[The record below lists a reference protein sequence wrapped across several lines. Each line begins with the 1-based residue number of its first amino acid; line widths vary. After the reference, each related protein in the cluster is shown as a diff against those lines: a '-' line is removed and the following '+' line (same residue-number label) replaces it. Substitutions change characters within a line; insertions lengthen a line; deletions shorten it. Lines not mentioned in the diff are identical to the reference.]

1 MIPTPAHHLPSSS
14 LHTWLHEGFPMT
26 TWQKKRKLRSAL
38 QMVLHCIQVPPESGQ
53 LNPYAPFLGH
63 LWRTLVKG
71 IPIRGITPSGTPLCS
86 FSLEKYMNKHV
97 SIYWF
102 MDFDQWFCWMVT
114 DFETT
119 WLDDKDLWKKGVWID
134 VSELVKKKSMNMFMF
149 SVNVHQRMTLAE
161 EDFNNQVDGMT
172 RFVDPI

>member
-1 MIPTPAHHLPSSS
+1 
-14 LHTWLHEGFPMT
+14 
-26 TWQKKRKLRSAL
+26 
-38 QMVLHCIQVPPESGQ
+38 
-53 LNPYAPFLGH
+53 
-63 LWRTLVKG
+63 
-71 IPIRGITPSGTPLCS
+71 
-86 FSLEKYMNKHV
+86 
-97 SIYWF
+97 

-114 DFETT
+114 DFETI

-161 EDFNNQVDGMT
+161 EDFNNQVGGMT